1 METQESR
8 GYQLQCETEG
18 RSSMSQL
25 KDNQAER
32 ANSSFPHSFVLF
44 SPQWIGGGGPSAL
57 LSLLITVFI
66 SSRNTFTDIPRI
78 M

>member
-1 METQESR
+1 MEAEKSHE
-8 GYQLQCETEG
+8 LQCETEG
-18 RSSMSQL
+18 RSSISQL